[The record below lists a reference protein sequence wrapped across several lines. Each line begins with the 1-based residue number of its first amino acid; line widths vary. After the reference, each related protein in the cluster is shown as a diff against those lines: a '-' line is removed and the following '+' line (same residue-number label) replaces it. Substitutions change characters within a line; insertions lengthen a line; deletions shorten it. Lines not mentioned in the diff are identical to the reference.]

1 MFFYL
6 NGFAL
11 GDGNLKTSAPRSPPL
26 HAQPPLTPLRRFC
39 SGRSVPGSHLFKT
52 DTGHG
57 REDADIMK
65 WAEGKVHPVTGEA
78 LAVRRLEC
86 PPRSV
91 VVMWTQ

>member
-1 MFFYL
+1 M
-6 NGFAL
+6 
-11 GDGNLKTSAPRSPPL
+11 
-26 HAQPPLTPLRRFC
+26 HAQPSLTPLVFR
-39 SGRSVPGSHLFKT
+39 RSVPGSHLFKT

>member
-1 MFFYL
+1 MF
-6 NGFAL
+6 
-11 GDGNLKTSAPRSPPL
+11 R
-26 HAQPPLTPLRRFC
+26 
-39 SGRSVPGSHLFKT
+39 RSVPGSHLFKT

-78 LAVRRLEC
+78 LAVRRLEG

-91 VVMWTQ
+91 VVMWTQYAMMLRLDRDSAVSLT